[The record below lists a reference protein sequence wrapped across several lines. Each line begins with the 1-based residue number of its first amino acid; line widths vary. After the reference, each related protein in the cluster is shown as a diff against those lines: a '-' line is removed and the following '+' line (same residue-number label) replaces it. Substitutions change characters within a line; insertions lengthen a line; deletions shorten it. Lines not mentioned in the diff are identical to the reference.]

1 VAAAAGRRVLLQP
14 RLEVRVGLLHGVA
27 VAVVAEDLQVAQEAR
42 LFLEEQEEQ
51 EVHLLRR
58 EVRAQNQV
66 VVAEGRAF
74 QLFHFQVAKEVTAS
88 FASLHFN
95 SCSKLDV

>member
-1 VAAAAGRRVLLQP
+1 MARRVPLQP
-14 RLEVRVGLLHGVA
+14 QLEVRVGLLHGAAA
-27 VAVVAEDLQVAQEAR
+27 VAVEEDLQVVQEVR
-42 LFLEEQEEQ
+42 LFLEEQEER
-51 EVHLLRR
+51 EEHLLRR

-66 VVAEGRAF
+66 VVVVGRAF
-74 QLFHFQVAKEVTAS
+74 QPFHFQVAKEATAS